1 MKNLVE
7 NLKQKINNHTPLGK
21 IVDVFCEEC
30 SAELP
35 EKIFLF
41 ETGLYQFTCDEEYYF
56 SLVLQY
62 KEHGDEYLQLHT
74 DVVYPPNMK
83 YEDFANCEWIED
95 IDEFKQFVLN
105 SEEYRLLQT
114 EAIFKVDIYIE
125 ET

>member
-1 MKNLVE
+1 MENLVE
-7 NLKQKINNHTPLGK
+7 NLKQKINNRTSLEE
-21 IVDVFCEEC
+21 IVDIFCEEC
-30 SAELP
+30 SADLS
-35 EKIFLF
+35 EKNFLF

-62 KEHGDEYLQLHT
+62 KDSGDEYVQLHT
-74 DVVYPPNMK
+74 DVVYPPSMK
-83 YEDFANCEWIED
+83 YEDFASCEWIED
-95 IDEFKQFVLN
+95 INEFKQFVLA

>member
-7 NLKQKINNHTPLGK
+7 NLKQKINNRTPLGE

-30 SAELP
+30 SADLP
-35 EKIFLF
+35 EKNFLF

-62 KEHGDEYLQLHT
+62 KDSGDEYVQLHT
-74 DVVYPPNMK
+74 DVVYPPSMK
-83 YEDFANCEWIED
+83 YEDFASCEWIED
-95 IDEFKQFVLN
+95 INEFKQFVLA

>member
-7 NLKQKINNHTPLGK
+7 NLKQKLNNRTSLEE
-21 IVDVFCEEC
+21 IVDIFCEEC

-35 EKIFLF
+35 ENNFLI

-62 KEHGDEYLQLHT
+62 KDSGDEYIQLHT
-74 DVVYPPNMK
+74 DVVYPPSMK
-83 YEDFANCEWIED
+83 YEDFASCEWIED
-95 IDEFKQFVLN
+95 INEFKQFVLA

-114 EAIFKVDIYIE
+114 EAIFKVDIYSE

>member
-7 NLKQKINNHTPLGK
+7 NLKQKINNRTSLEE
-21 IVDVFCEEC
+21 IVDIFCDEC
-30 SAELP
+30 SADLP
-35 EKIFLF
+35 EKNFLF
-41 ETGLYQFTCDEEYYF
+41 ETSLYQFTCDEEYYF

-62 KEHGDEYLQLHT
+62 KDSGNEYVQLHT
-74 DVVYPPNMK
+74 DVVYPPSMK
-83 YEDFANCEWIED
+83 YEDFASCEWIED
-95 IDEFKQFVLN
+95 INEFKQFVLA

>member
-7 NLKQKINNHTPLGK
+7 ILKQKINNRTSLEE
-21 IVDVFCEEC
+21 IVDIFCEEC
-30 SAELP
+30 NADLP
-35 EKIFLF
+35 EKNFLF

-62 KEHGDEYLQLHT
+62 KDSGDEYVQLHT
-74 DVVYPPNMK
+74 DVVYPPSMK
-83 YEDFANCEWIED
+83 YEDFASCEWIED
-95 IDEFKQFVLN
+95 INEFKQFVLA
-105 SEEYRLLQT
+105 SEEYSLLQT

>member
-7 NLKQKINNHTPLGK
+7 NLKQKINNRTSLEE

-30 SAELP
+30 SVDLP
-35 EKIFLF
+35 EMNFLF

-62 KEHGDEYLQLHT
+62 KDSGDEYVQLHT
-74 DVVYPPNMK
+74 DVVYPPSMK
-83 YEDFANCEWIED
+83 YEDFTSCEWIED
-95 IDEFKQFVLN
+95 IDEFKQFVLA
-105 SEEYRLLQT
+105 SEEYRLLRT
-114 EAIFKVDIYIE
+114 EAIFKVDIYID

>member
-1 MKNLVE
+1 MENLVE
-7 NLKQKINNHTPLGK
+7 NLKQKINNSTSLEE
-21 IVDVFCEEC
+21 IVDIFCEEC

-35 EKIFLF
+35 EKNFLF

-62 KEHGDEYLQLHT
+62 KEHGDEYVQLHT
-74 DVVYPPNMK
+74 DVVYPPSMK
-83 YEDFANCEWIED
+83 YEDFASCEWIED
-95 IDEFKQFVLN
+95 IDEFKQFVLA

>member
-1 MKNLVE
+1 MENLVE
-7 NLKQKINNHTPLGK
+7 NLKQKINNRTPLEE
-21 IVDVFCEEC
+21 IVDIFCEEC
-30 SAELP
+30 SAEFP
-35 EKIFLF
+35 EKNFLF

-62 KEHGDEYLQLHT
+62 KDSGDEYLQLHT
-74 DVVYPPNMK
+74 DVVYPPSMK
-83 YEDFANCEWIED
+83 YEDFASCEWIED
-95 IDEFKQFVLN
+95 IDEFKQFVLA